1 MNNLDIKTKYNGIDV
16 ECSFNNKLNILRGS
30 SGSGKTLL
38 LTVIDFYCTFNKI
51 SCRLCNY
58 DIAELRP
65 DTIISI
71 CKNAEVVL
79 LDNADLYLTEDILK
93 VILKTA
99 KFVVMSIKNTDGISI
114 DGASECLVEYKDLH
128 VKTIK
133 L

>member
-30 SGSGKTLL
+30 SGSGKSLL
-38 LTVIDFYCTFNKI
+38 LTAIDFYCTFNKI

-58 DIAELRP
+58 DIAGLRP

-71 CKNAEVVL
+71 CEDVEVVL

-93 VILKTA
+93 AILKTA
-99 KFVVMSIKNTDGISI
+99 KFVIMSIKNTDGISI
-114 DGASECLVEYKDLH
+114 DGASEYLVEHKDLH